1 MFEWDEE
8 KSRRNRRERGLG
20 FDVGARLFLSPFVEW
35 VDYRRDYGEIRM
47 IVVGVVEGRVLTAVY
62 TWRDGRRRIIS
73 LRAANRMERDAYR
86 QKIGG

>member
-35 VDYRRDYGEIRM
+35 VDDRRDYGEIRM